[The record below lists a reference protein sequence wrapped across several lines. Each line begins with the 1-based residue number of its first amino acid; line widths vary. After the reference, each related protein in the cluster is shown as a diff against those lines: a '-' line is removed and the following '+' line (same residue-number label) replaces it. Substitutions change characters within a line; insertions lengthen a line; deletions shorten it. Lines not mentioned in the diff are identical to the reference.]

1 MDIREFKENLIE
13 EIKLNAVSELISDR
27 EAFVE
32 YYTEELSDAEE
43 LPDFVALPFEGIGK
57 TRKKIQIHG
66 YAFDELDNC
75 LSIVVCPPL
84 CYYED
89 VTLTNTDAEM
99 WFSRMSAFVEEATY
113 IQNSGEESSPGYGFA
128 IDIQTR
134 YKNVNKYKLYI
145 ITDMSMSK
153 VIREKAFKSGMLYG
167 KPVDFNVWDIT
178 RLFELKSSASGKEDI
193 VIDLKEFA
201 PSGIPCLAAS
211 KTDDYTA
218 YLCNIPGKI
227 LGELYNRHGGR
238 LLEGNVRSFLTTR
251 GKVNKG
257 IRNTI
262 LNKPEMFF
270 AYNNGIAATAYEIK
284 TEKTDGVL
292 HLTAITALQIVNGGQ
307 TTASLAATLKDD
319 KDRAN
324 DLKNI
329 FVPMK
334 LSVVSPAKAQE
345 LIPNISRYANSQNKV
360 SDADFFSNHAF
371 HVRIE
376 EFSRRVIAPAASGSQ
391 FGTRWYYERA
401 KGQYKQEIAR
411 QKTDSEKKRFVLQNP
426 KTQMF
431 TKTDLAKYVNI
442 YRMLPNT
449 VSAGAQKNFL
459 KFAEWAEDEW
469 NNHDVV
475 FGEGF
480 YKRTIALAILFKET
494 DKLVKT
500 QDWYEAGYKA
510 NIIAYSL
517 SLLFYTIK
525 TRYPDKAFNFKNI
538 WLRQRLSDALT
549 SQVIAFAKVAYDFLI
564 SPNRE
569 VQNVTEWAKRENCW
583 KKAKELE
590 LVLQADFVKELLNKE
605 TEIEDAKN
613 DKKDQ
618 RENNKISAIIQVAN
632 YGVDFWKEL
641 IVWGTTN
648 KVLNPIEIDFI
659 NTAVAMERGKMPS
672 EKQCAR
678 VLEILD
684 RARLESFP
692 K

>member
-1 MDIREFKENLIE
+1 MNFREFKENLIE
-13 EIKLNAVSELISDR
+13 DIKLNAAAEIISDR

-32 YYTEELSDAEE
+32 YYTEELTDAEE
-43 LPDFVALPFEGIGK
+43 LPDFVSLPFEGIGK
-57 TRKKIQIHG
+57 NRKKIQIDG
-66 YAFDELDNC
+66 YAYDELDNC
-75 LSIVVCPPL
+75 LSIVVCPQL

-89 VTLTNTDAEM
+89 VTLTNTDAET
-99 WFSRMSAFVEEATY
+99 WFSRMRAFVEEAAFIT
-113 IQNSGEESSPGYGFA
+113 SLGEESSPGYGFA
-128 IDIQTR
+128 IDIQNR
-134 YKNVNKYKLYI
+134 YKSINKYKFYI

-153 VIREKAFKSGMLYG
+153 AIREKEFKSGVLLD
-167 KPVDFNVWDIT
+167 KPVDYNVWDIT
-178 RLFELKSSASGKEDI
+178 RLLELKSSASGKEDI
-193 VIDLKEFA
+193 VISLKEFS
-201 PSGIPCLAAS
+201 PNGIPCLAAS
-211 KTDDYTA
+211 RTDDYTA

-227 LGELYNRHGGR
+227 LGELYNKHGGR
-238 LLEGNVRSFLTTR
+238 LLEGNVRLFLTTR

-284 TEKTDGVL
+284 TEEIDGVL
-292 HLTAITALQIVNGGQ
+292 HLTEITALQIVNGGQ
-307 TTASLAATLKDD
+307 TTASLAAALKDD
-319 KDRAN
+319 KERAN

-329 FVPMK
+329 YVPMK
-334 LSVVSPAKAQE
+334 LSVVSPEKAQE

-376 EFSRRVIAPAASGSQ
+376 EFSRRIVAPAASGNQ
-391 FGTRWYYERA
+391 YGTRWYYERV

-411 QKTDSEKKRFVLQNP
+411 LRTDGDKKKFLLQNP
-426 KTQMF
+426 KAQMF
-431 TKTDLAKYVNI
+431 TKTDLAKYIDIN
-442 YRMLPNT
+442 RMIPHI

-469 NNHDVV
+469 NKHDTV

-480 YKRTIALAILFKET
+480 YKRVISLAILFKET
-494 DKLVKT
+494 DKIVKT
-500 QDWYEAGYKA
+500 QSWYETGYKA

-525 TRYPDKAFNFKNI
+525 TKYPDKAFNYKSI
-538 WLRQRLSDALT
+538 WLRQQLSDALR
-549 SQVIAFAKVAYDFLI
+549 SQVTEFTKIAYDFLV
-564 SPNRE
+564 SSDRE
-569 VQNVTEWAKRENCW
+569 IQNVTEWAKRENCW
-583 KKAKELE
+583 KKAKELN
-590 LVLQADFVKELLNKE
+590 LSLQPTFVKELMDQD

-618 RENNKISAIIQVAN
+618 RENNKISDIIQVAN

-641 IVWGTTN
+641 ILWGTKN
-648 KVLNPIEIDFI
+648 KILNPIEIDFL

-678 VLEILD
+678 ILEILE